1 MIHYHNNKNNKIID
15 NKAQANQAN
24 LYFSQINF
32 QSIINHYT
40 AAIKII

>member
-1 MIHYHNNKNNKIID
+1 MVHYLNNKNNKLID
-15 NKAQANQAN
+15 NKASTNQAN

-32 QSIINHYT
+32 QSIINHYI